1 MLYVVGFGSGARDCM
16 TAAAEQALLKS
27 DLIIGYKTYTALMKP
42 FFPDRQF
49 LENGM
54 RQETA
59 RVRLALEYAQT
70 QTVSLICSG
79 DPELYG
85 MAALA
90 YEYLAEYPGTDI
102 EIIPGITAAFS
113 GGAVLGAPLTH
124 DTAIISLSDLL
135 TPMEKI
141 ETRLRCAAEG
151 DFVIVLYN
159 PSSKQRADYLQ
170 RACDMILRFRSPETV
185 CGYVRNIGRDG
196 EHSRICT
203 LSELQDEQVDMFTT
217 VYIGNS
223 ETKIIAGKMVTPR
236 GYRHA

>member
-1 MLYVVGFGSGARDCM
+1 MLYVVGFGSGARECM
-16 TAAAEQALLKS
+16 TAAAEQALMQS

-42 FFPDRQF
+42 YFPDKQF
-49 LENGM
+49 IENGM
-54 RQETA
+54 RQETE
-59 RVRLALEYAQT
+59 RVRTALEYAQS

-90 YEYLAEYPGTDI
+90 YEYLAEYPKTEI
-102 EIIPGITAAFS
+102 EIVPGITAAFS

-135 TPMEKI
+135 TPMDKI
-141 ETRLRCAAEG
+141 ERRLRCAAEG

-170 RACDMILRFRSPETV
+170 KACDIILQFRAPETV
-185 CGYVRNIGRDG
+185 CGYVKNIGRDG
-196 EHSRICT
+196 GFARICA
-203 LSELQDEQVDMFTT
+203 LSELRNEQVDMFTT

>member
-1 MLYVVGFGSGARDCM
+1 MMLYVVGFGSGARGCM
-16 TAAAEQALLKS
+16 TSDAETALMNS

-42 FFPDRQF
+42 YFPDKQF
-49 LENGM
+49 IENGM

-59 RVRLALEYAQT
+59 RVKLALESAQT

-90 YEYLAEYPGTDI
+90 YEYLAEYPDT
-102 EIIPGITAAFS
+102 EIQIVPGITAAFS

-135 TPMEKI
+135 TPAEKI
-141 ETRLRCAAEG
+141 ERRLRCAAEG
-151 DFVIVLYN
+151 DFMIVLYN

-170 RACDMILRFRSPETV
+170 RACGIILQYRVPETV
-185 CGYVRNIGRDG
+185 CGYVKNIGRDG
-196 EHSRICT
+196 EYAHICT
-203 LSELQDEQVDMFTT
+203 LSELQNEQADMFTT
-217 VYIGNS
+217 
-223 ETKIIAGKMVTPR
+223 
-236 GYRHA
+236 

>member
-1 MLYVVGFGSGARDCM
+1 MLYIVGFGSGARDCM
-16 TAAAEQALLKS
+16 TAAAEQAMLQS

-42 FFPDRQF
+42 FFPDKQF

-54 RQETA
+54 RQGTE
-59 RVRLALEYAQT
+59 RVRLALEYAQS

-90 YEYLAEYPGTDI
+90 YELLADYPDTKI
-102 EIIPGITAAFS
+102 EIVPGITAAFS

-141 ETRLRCAAEG
+141 ERRLRCAAEG

-170 RACDMILRFRSPETV
+170 KACDIILQSRAPETV
-185 CGYVRNIGRDG
+185 CGYVKNIGRDG
-196 EHSRICT
+196 ESAQICT
-203 LSELQDEQVDMFTT
+203 LSELRNTQVDMFTT

-236 GYRHA
+236 GYHHE

>member
-1 MLYVVGFGSGARDCM
+1 MLYVVGFGSGARECM
-16 TAAAEQALLKS
+16 TAAAEQALLQS

-42 FFPDRQF
+42 LFPEKQF
-49 LENGM
+49 IENGM
-54 RQETA
+54 RQETE
-59 RVRLALEYAQT
+59 RVRLALQYAQT

-90 YEYLAEYPGTDI
+90 YELLAELPDT
-102 EIIPGITAAFS
+102 EIQIVPGITAAFS

-135 TPMEKI
+135 TPAEKI
-141 ETRLRCAAEG
+141 ARRLRCAAEG

-170 RACDMILRFRSPETV
+170 KACDVILQFRAPETI

-196 EHSRICT
+196 ECARICA
-203 LSELQDEQVDMFTT
+203 LSELRNAQVDMFTT

-223 ETKIIAGKMVTPR
+223 ETRIIAGKMVTPR
-236 GYRHA
+236 GYRHD

>member
-1 MLYVVGFGSGARDCM
+1 MLYVVGFGCGARECM
-16 TAAAEQALLKS
+16 TAEAEQAMLQS
-27 DLIIGYKTYTALMKP
+27 DVIVGYKTYTALMKP
-42 FFPDRQF
+42 FFPDKQF
-49 LENGM
+49 VENGM

-59 RVRLALEYAQT
+59 RVRLALEYAQK

-85 MAALA
+85 MAALT
-90 YEYLAEYPGTDI
+90 YEYLAEYPGT
-102 EIIPGITAAFS
+102 EIRIVPGITAAFS

-141 ETRLRCAAEG
+141 EHRLRCAAEG

-159 PSSKQRADYLQ
+159 PSSKQRADYLKK
-170 RACDMILRFRSPETV
+170 ACDIILQFRSPETV
-185 CGYVRNIGRDG
+185 CGYVKNIGREG
-196 EHSRICT
+196 ETSRICL
-203 LSELQDEQVDMFTT
+203 LSELRNEQVHMFTT

-223 ETKIIAGKMVTPR
+223 ETRIIGGKMVTPR
-236 GYRHA
+236 GYSHG

>member
-1 MLYVVGFGSGARDCM
+1 MLYVVGFGSGARGCM
-16 TAAAEQALLKS
+16 TSDAETALMNS

-42 FFPDRQF
+42 YFPDKQF
-49 LENGM
+49 IENGM
-54 RQETA
+54 RQETV
-59 RVRLALEYAQT
+59 RVKLALESAQT

-90 YEYLAEYPGTDI
+90 YEYLAEYPDT
-102 EIIPGITAAFS
+102 EIQIVPGITAAFS

-135 TPMEKI
+135 TPAEKI
-141 ETRLRCAAEG
+141 ERRLRCAAEG

-170 RACDMILRFRSPETV
+170 RACGIILQYRVPETV
-185 CGYVRNIGRDG
+185 CGYVKNIGRDG
-196 EHSRICT
+196 EYAHICT
-203 LSELQDEQVDMFTT
+203 LSELQNEQADMFTT

-223 ETKIIAGKMVTPR
+223 ETRVIAGKMVTPR
-236 GYRHA
+236 GYRHG

>member
-42 FFPDRQF
+42 YFPEKQF

-54 RQETA
+54 RQETE
-59 RVRLALEYAQT
+59 RVRLALGSAQT

-90 YEYLAEYPGTDI
+90 YEYLAEYPGAEI
-102 EIIPGITAAFS
+102 EIVPGITAAFS

-135 TPMEKI
+135 TPPEKI
-141 ETRLRCAAEG
+141 ERRLRCAAEG

-170 RACDMILRFRSPETV
+170 KACDIVLRHRSPETV
-185 CGYVRNIGRDG
+185 CGYVKNIGRKG
-196 EHSRICT
+196 EYARICK
-203 LSELQDEQVDMFTT
+203 LSELRNEQADMFTT

-223 ETKIIAGKMVTPR
+223 ETRIIAGKMVTPR
-236 GYRHA
+236 GYRHG